1 MWEFKNYKQCNEM
14 TSLEMILIEEKVLP
28 FHFYV
33 IRHCWMVWLLGIH
46 LPINIKQGTLVH
58 AVILRNQVNRFRA
71 NLYSFSAAHCDTK
84 IQEDNINIPSNGLQF
99 IKQNII
105 RSTVNN
111 NTFLTGI
118 LIHISYVTHIHLHTY
133 LI

>member
-1 MWEFKNYKQCNEM
+1 MAYTLISDLDTSRDNWLIKVRVCRMWEFKNYKRSNEM
-14 TSLEMILIEEKVLP
+14 ISLNMILIDKKVLP

-71 NLYSFSAAHCDTK
+71 NLREGSV
-84 IQEDNINIPSNGLQF
+84 I
-99 IKQNII
+99 II
-105 RSTVNN
+105 RNFKVSESI
-111 NTFLTGI
+111 GE
-118 LIHISYVTHIHLHTY
+118 
-133 LI
+133 